1 MPIRALIFDFD
12 GLILDTETPEYQSWQ
27 EIYAEFGCDLPI
39 KTWGQIVGGNGA
51 SRFDPLDFLETQ
63 VGRNLDRTELIT
75 RHRARDTEIIAAS
88 PILPGVVEIL
98 TDARQM
104 GLQLAIASS
113 SPHSWVD
120 AHLTRLGLF
129 DRFEAII
136 CVDDVGV
143 AKPDPSLFL
152 RAAEALGVARDEAI
166 IFEDSPNGVLAAKRA
181 GIFCVAVPNP
191 TTRLLAFES
200 PDMRLNSLAE
210 MSLGALL
217 KWVCFISVEALIE

>member
-27 EIYAEFGCDLPI
+27 EIYNEFGCELPI
-39 KTWGQIVGGNGA
+39 ETWGQIVGGNGSSA
-51 SRFDPLDFLETQ
+51 FDPVDYLEAQ
-63 VGRNLDRTELIT
+63 IGQKLNRAELIA
-75 RHRARDTEIIAAS
+75 RRRARDHEIILAS
-88 PILPGVVEIL
+88 PVLPGVMDTL
-98 TDARQM
+98 TDARRV
-104 GLQLAIASS
+104 GLRLAIASS

-120 AHLTRLGLF
+120 THLTRLGLF
-129 DRFEAII
+129 DHFHAII

-152 RAAEALGVARDEAI
+152 HATDLLDVARAEAI

-191 TTRLLAFES
+191 ITRLLAFEP
-200 PDMRLNSLAE
+200 PDMLLNSLAD
-210 MSLGALL
+210 MPLGGILME
-217 KWVCFISVEALIE
+217 VEKLMVHR

>member
-27 EIYAEFGCDLPI
+27 EIYQEFGCHLPI
-39 KTWGQIVGGNGA
+39 ERWGQIVGGNGSSA
-51 SRFDPLDFLETQ
+51 FDPVAYLEAQ
-63 VGRNLDRTELIT
+63 VGRKLDRERLIA
-75 RHRARDTEIIAAS
+75 RCRARDTELIAAS
-88 PILPGVVEIL
+88 PILPGVVKTL
-98 TDARQM
+98 TDARRA
-104 GLQLAIASS
+104 GLRLAVASS

-129 DRFEAII
+129 DRFNAVI

-152 RAAEALGVARDEAI
+152 RAVEILGVTKDEAI

-191 TTRLLAFES
+191 VTSQLAFDPPE
-200 PDMRLNSLAE
+200 MRLNSLAE
-210 MSLGALL
+210 ISLTSLL
-217 KWVCFISVEALIE
+217 QQVERKRAV